1 MYERKKH
8 MKKRYINGIIAASFL
23 LTAMPWQAKAENN
36 SVSST
41 WEQDAVQLSE
51 QNNIIIEEST
61 VQADNTELKSAA
73 ADAEDVTASFTDT
86 AFLAQVRASLNLGP
100 DAPVTKTACAVVE
113 ELRVTQCGIESLAG
127 IENFTNL
134 ELLECDSNQLTSLD
148 MSVCPNL
155 KKLYCYGN
163 PLTMVDVSGCPKL
176 EVLECGENKLA
187 SLDVKACPNLTE
199 LSCDSNQLKTLDV
212 SAC

>member
-61 VQADNTELKSAA
+61 VQADNTEIG
-73 ADAEDVTASFTDT
+73 
-86 AFLAQVRASLNLGP
+86 RAH
-100 DAPVTKTACAVVE
+100 V
-113 ELRVTQCGIESLAG
+113 
-127 IENFTNL
+127 
-134 ELLECDSNQLTSLD
+134 
-148 MSVCPNL
+148 
-155 KKLYCYGN
+155 
-163 PLTMVDVSGCPKL
+163 
-176 EVLECGENKLA
+176 
-187 SLDVKACPNLTE
+187 
-199 LSCDSNQLKTLDV
+199 
-212 SAC
+212 